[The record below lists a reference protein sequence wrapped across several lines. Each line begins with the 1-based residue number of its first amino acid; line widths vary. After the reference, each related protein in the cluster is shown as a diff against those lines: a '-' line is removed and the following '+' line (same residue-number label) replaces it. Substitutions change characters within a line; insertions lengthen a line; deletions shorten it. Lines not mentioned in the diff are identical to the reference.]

1 MSDDW
6 FGFPQKMPT
15 LKRKSGGGKLKER
28 ISKSPA
34 AEAYRTTKRAPKK
47 VWDWG
52 KESAK
57 KQQST
62 QHPKRQ
68 AKKIVG
74 GTGHLI
80 AHQDKPFS
88 SIAKGL
94 GFRKRR

>member
-1 MSDDW
+1 MNEDW
-6 FGFPQKMPT
+6 FGLPMPT
-15 LKRKSGGGKLKER
+15 LKKKKGGGSKLKER

-34 AEAYRTTKRAPKK
+34 AEAYRATKRTPKN

-62 QHPKRQ
+62 QHPKKQ
-68 AKKIVG
+68 VKKIVG
-74 GTGHLI
+74 GAGHLI

-94 GFRKRR
+94 GFKKRRQ